1 MGTLSLCADSARPP
15 GMTTR
20 HAGTKGNGMTT
31 GNRPCA
37 QRHCSTRQSMY
48 PIHDEIYPSTTY
60 YKNTTPP
67 SQLTPFSPPG
77 SSLHDISVLTPPL
90 ILRWHLFLL
99 LCLPIV
105 TFLLSQLRRQ
115 RTSKSI
121 NKINLD
127 QTNKEEAVFLSLR
140 ARNVKNRK
148 RTRQRPAK
156 CKREKFPKAKIPGS
170 RPKRGKTNAPWNI
183 VYDPANDQILIWR
196 LQRVR
201 IYCRKGR
208 RLFVYKK
215 GKSENTFPRH
225 SLPVLGIWQGSYF
238 IISTITHWTHQP
250 TSDFL
255 THSPIRTL
263 NKTGD
268 QGSPKTESQLG
279 EETNVKHA
287 PTPND
292 PSSQKTVKSQPLRHH
307 WTITT
312 HTSPTNISPSKQ
324 TPSRQN
330 NEVSHTSNEKW
341 QNQERTVIVYNWTPR
356 HRAAYLAIP
365 EVALEWNFDPG
376 STIGNVSPW
385 TQEHLDA
392 YLLSAEIISAQ
403 RDEAAG

>member
-1 MGTLSLCADSARPP
+1 M
-15 GMTTR
+15 
-20 HAGTKGNGMTT
+20 
-31 GNRPCA
+31 
-37 QRHCSTRQSMY
+37 RQSLH
-48 PIHDEIYPSTTY
+48 PIHDEIYPSITY
-60 YKNTTPP
+60 YKNTIPP
-67 SQLTPFSPPG
+67 SQLIPFSPR
-77 SSLHDISVLTPPL
+77 SSLHVISVLTPL
-90 ILRWHLFLL
+90 IFSWDLFLL

-115 RTSKSI
+115 RTSSKSI
-121 NKINLD
+121 NKIHLD
-127 QTNKEEAVFLSLR
+127 QTNKEEAIFLSLR
-140 ARNVKNRK
+140 ARNVKNRT

-156 CKREKFPKAKIPGS
+156 RKRETFPKAKIPGS

-263 NKTGD
+263 NTTGD
-268 QGSPKTESQLG
+268 QRSPKTESQLG

-307 WTITT
+307 HWTITT
-312 HTSPTNISPSKQ
+312 HTSPTITSPSKQ
-324 TPSRQN
+324 TPPRQN
-330 NEVSHTSNEKW
+330 NEVSHTSNKKW

-365 EVALEWNFDPG
+365 EVALEWKFDPG